1 MHWQLIW
8 PRAKAV
14 SVADAEVVF
23 FFPRHWPL
31 SFFNH
36 FALFRTV
43 YDKFYKIRLFLL
55 LWPKGPLDLRMI
67 NIFYQSNCLSQ
78 TWNRCQASPHA
89 LLVMQVVVSEYMT
102 GYLHIFFIYIY
113 LMYFSFR
120 AGGEHTWTTTCPG
133 SNAIGGL
140 SGSPAWSTYRTCSH
154 PNIKTKQ
161 REFFNC

>member
-8 PRAKAV
+8 PSAKAV

-23 FFPRHWPL
+23 FLPRHWPL

-43 YDKFYKIRLFLL
+43 YDKFYKLRLFLL

-78 TWNRCQASPHA
+78 TWNRCQASPIYDG
-89 LLVMQVVVSEYMT
+89 LLAH
-102 GYLHIFFIYIY
+102 LFYIY
-113 LMYFSFR
+113 LFNVFFIPGRWR
-120 AGGEHTWTTTCPG
+120 AHLDYNLSWQQR
-133 SNAIGGL
+133 NWRIIGLTGL
-140 SGSPAWSTYRTCSH
+140 VYLQNMFTSKY
-154 PNIKTKQ
+154 
-161 REFFNC
+161 